1 MQLNVAGML
10 DCSVVDGPGVRAVV
24 FTQGCPHACPGCHNP
39 QTHDPNG
46 GQWLDVSELAAKLC
60 KHKGLRGVTFSGGEP
75 FLQARELAALAVSLK
90 AKGLNIM
97 IYSGYTYEELAQAAT
112 GDSAVAALLAVA
124 DVLIDGKYVQEERD
138 LALAYRGSRNQRV
151 IDLPATISSGTVVL
165 SPIHYLGLEQAYA

>member
-1 MQLNVAGML
+1 MQLKVAGML
-10 DCSVVDGPGVRAVV
+10 DCSVVDGPGLRAVI

-75 FLQARELAALAVSLK
+75 FLQARELAALAASLK
-90 AKGLNIM
+90 ARGLNII
-97 IYSGYTYEELAQAAT
+97 IYTGYTYEELAQRAT
-112 GDSAVAALLAVA
+112 EDSAVAALLAVG
-124 DVLIDGKYVQEERD
+124 DVLIDGAYVQEERD
-138 LALAYRGSRNQRV
+138 LALAYRGSRNQRI